1 MIYGGKVMNN
11 INIKDASQNN
21 LKHIDVN
28 IPKHLITVFT
38 GRSGSGKS
46 SLVFNTIA
54 AESERLLNESYSS
67 YIQFHLNQQP
77 KPKVGEIKN
86 LPVAMTISQKRF
98 NGNSRST
105 VGTASDI
112 YAAVRLLWSRVGE
125 PFVGY
130 SDVFSFNSPNGMC
143 ETCEGLGYIE
153 DINLDELLD
162 WDKSLNEGA
171 IDFPS
176 FGPDKE
182 RGKAYRDSGL
192 FDNDKKLKDYS
203 KEELDLFLY
212 QEPMKL
218 KNPPK
223 EWRKSAKYVG
233 LIPRFS
239 RIFLGDKEFNKKR
252 YAKHLKNV
260 VTNKVCPTCHG
271 QRLNQKVLSCKING
285 KNISEFTQMTIKEN
299 IEFLNQLENP
309 TAQYI
314 IEPLRAQLEAL
325 DYIGLS
331 YLTLNRVTTTL
342 SGGEAQRLKLIRH
355 LNSPLSDLVYIID
368 EPSVGL
374 HPEDISKINEIL
386 QSLKDKGNTVLIVE
400 HDPDVI
406 KDGDH
411 IIDMGPGSGKHGGE
425 ITFQGSY
432 QELLKSDTST
442 GKALRQKHHLK
453 NKVCQP
459 DGFYHIGP
467 VTQNNLK
474 EVSAS
479 IPKEVLTVIT
489 GVAGSGKSTLVKA
502 GFEDEDN
509 VIIMDQKAIQGSS
522 RSNLLTYLG
531 VFDSVRSF
539 FSKQTGLSK
548 AMFSYNSK
556 GACPNCG
563 GKGYIKTELAF
574 MGDFSQTCEVCH
586 GKRYRPEVLE
596 ATVDGYSIADILD
609 LTVDEGLEFFD
620 QQSDVKAKLEAL
632 SKTGLTYM
640 TLGQPLSTLSGGEM
654 QRVKLAQ
661 HLDEQVKD
669 SVFIFDEPTTGL
681 HEADIPVLMKCFDD
695 LIAQNNTV
703 ILIEHNLSIM
713 CEADW
718 IVDVGPGPGLDG
730 GKVLFSG
737 TPKDFIEQEE
747 TLTSKHLKRYIQ

>member
-1 MIYGGKVMNN
+1 MIDGGKVMNN

-112 YAAVRLLWSRVGE
+112 YAAVRLLWSRIGE

-192 FDNDKKLKDYS
+192 FDNDKKLKDYT

-299 IEFLNQLENP
+299 IEFLDQLENP

-400 HDPDVI
+400 HDPDVV

-425 ITFQGSY
+425 ITFQGTY

-453 NKVCQP
+453 NKVRQP

-563 GKGYIKTELAF
+563 GKGFIKTEIAF

>member
-1 MIYGGKVMNN
+1 MNY

-21 LKHIDVN
+21 LKHIDID

-38 GRSGSGKS
+38 GRSGSGKL
-46 SLVFNTIA
+46 SLVFNTVA

-112 YAAVRLLWSRVGE
+112 YAAVRLLWSRIGE

-218 KNPPK
+218 KNPPE

-252 YAKHLKNV
+252 YAKHLKHV

-271 QRLNQKVLSCKING
+271 QRLSQKVLSCKING
-285 KNISEFTQMTIKEN
+285 KNISDFTQMTIKEN
-299 IEFLNQLENP
+299 LEFLDQLENP

-314 IEPLRAQLEAL
+314 IGPLREQLEAL

-374 HPEDISKINEIL
+374 HPEDISKIDEIL
-386 QSLKDKGNTVLIVE
+386 QSLKEKGNTVLIVE

-411 IIDMGPGSGKHGGE
+411 IIDMGPGSGKDGGK
-425 ITFQGSY
+425 ITFQGTY
-432 QELLKSDTST
+432 QELLESDTST

-453 NKVCQP
+453 DKVRQP

-467 VTQNNLK
+467 VTQNNLE
-474 EVSAS
+474 EVSAD

-489 GVAGSGKSTLVKA
+489 GVAGSGKSTLIKA

-522 RSNLLTYLG
+522 RSNLLTYLD
-531 VFDSVRSF
+531 VFDSVRNF
-539 FSKQTGLSK
+539 FHKQTGLSK

-596 ATVDGYSIADILD
+596 ATVDGYSIADVLD
-609 LTVDEGLEFFD
+609 LTVDEGIEFFD
-620 QQSDVKAKLEAL
+620 EQSDVKSKLEAL

-661 HLDEQVKD
+661 HLDEQVQD

-695 LIAQNNTV
+695 LMSRNNTV

-718 IVDVGPGPGLDG
+718 IIDVGPGPGLDG

-737 TPKDFIEQEE
+737 TPKDFIKEE
-747 TLTSKHLKRYIQ
+747 DTLTSKHLKRYIQ

>member
-1 MIYGGKVMNN
+1 MDF
-11 INIKDASQNN
+11 INITGASQNN
-21 LKHIDVN
+21 LKNIDVN
-28 IPKHLITVFT
+28 IPKHLVTVFT

-46 SLVFNTIA
+46 SLVFNTVA
-54 AESERLLNESYSS
+54 AESEQLLNESYSS

-77 KPKVGEIKN
+77 RPKVKKIKN
-86 LPVAMTISQKRF
+86 LPVAMTINQKRF

-105 VGTASDI
+105 VGTVSDI
-112 YAAVRLLWSRVGE
+112 YASVRLLWSRIGE

-130 SDVFSFNSPNGMC
+130 SDAYSFNSPKGMC
-143 ETCEGLGYIE
+143 KTCEGLGYIE

-162 WDKSLNEGA
+162 WDKSLNEGV

-192 FDNDKKLKDYS
+192 FDNNKKLKDYT
-203 KEELDLFLY
+203 KDELELFLY
-212 QEPMKL
+212 QEPMTL

-260 VTNKVCPTCHG
+260 VNNKICPTCKG
-271 QRLNQKVLSCKING
+271 QRLNSKILSSKIMS
-285 KNISEFTQMTIKEN
+285 KNISDFTQMTIKEN
-299 IEFLNQLENP
+299 LEFLNKLEDP
-309 TAQYI
+309 TAKYI
-314 IEPLRAQLEAL
+314 IDPLKKQLEAL
-325 DYIGLS
+325 EYIGLS

-355 LNSPLSDLVYIID
+355 LNSSLSDLVYIID

-374 HPEDISKINEIL
+374 HPEDIAKINEIL
-386 QSLKDKGNTVLIVE
+386 KSLKDKGNTVLIVE

-406 KDGDH
+406 KEGDY
-411 IIDMGPGSGKHGGE
+411 IIDMGPGSGKNGGE
-425 ITFQGSY
+425 ITFEGTY
-432 QELLKSDTST
+432 NELLSSNTST
-442 GKALRQKHHLK
+442 GNALRNKHNLK
-453 NKVCQP
+453 ENIREANH
-459 DGFYHIGP
+459 FYNIGP
-467 VTQNNLK
+467 VTQNNLNNVK
-474 EVSAS
+474 TS
-479 IPKEVLTVIT
+479 IPKHVLTVLT

-502 GFEDEDN
+502 GFENNDHT
-509 VIIMDQKAIQGSS
+509 IFIDQKAVQGSN

-531 VFDSVRSF
+531 VFDSVRSY
-539 FSKQTGLSK
+539 FSKETGLNK

-586 GKRYRPEVLE
+586 GKRYKQEVLD
-596 ATVDGYSIADILD
+596 ATIDGYSIADVLN
-609 LTVDEGLEFFD
+609 LTVDEGIIFFD
-620 QQSDVKAKLEAL
+620 KKNDIKSKLQSV
-632 SKTGLTYM
+632 SKTGLNYM
-640 TLGQPLSTLSGGEM
+640 SLGQPLSTLSGGEI
-654 QRVKLAQ
+654 QRVKLGQ
-661 HLDEQVKD
+661 HLDEEIKN
-669 SVFIFDEPTTGL
+669 SIFIFDEPTTGL
-681 HEADIPVLMKCFDD
+681 HESDIPILMECFDD
-695 LIAQNNTV
+695 LIDQNNTV

-718 IVDVGPGPGLDG
+718 IIDVGPGPGLDG
-730 GKVLFSG
+730 GKVQFSG
-737 TPKDFIEQEE
+737 TPKNFIDSSE
-747 TLTSKHLKRYIQ
+747 TLTSKHLKRYIKQ

>member
-1 MIYGGKVMNN
+1 MDF
-11 INIKDASQNN
+11 INITGASQNN
-21 LKHIDVN
+21 LKNIDVN
-28 IPKHLITVFT
+28 IPKHLVTVFT

-46 SLVFNTIA
+46 SLVFNTVA
-54 AESERLLNESYSS
+54 AESEQLLNESYSS

-77 KPKVGEIKN
+77 RPKVKKIKN
-86 LPVAMTISQKRF
+86 LPVAMTINQKRF

-105 VGTASDI
+105 VGTVSDI
-112 YAAVRLLWSRVGE
+112 YASVRLLWSRIGE

-130 SDVFSFNSPNGMC
+130 SDAYSFNSPKGMC
-143 ETCEGLGYIE
+143 KTCEGLGYIE

-171 IDFPS
+171 IDFPY

-192 FDNDKKLKDYS
+192 FDNNKKLKDYT
-203 KEELDLFLY
+203 KDELELFLY
-212 QEPMKL
+212 QEPMTL

-260 VTNKVCPTCHG
+260 VNNKICPTCKG
-271 QRLNQKVLSCKING
+271 QRLNSKILSSKIMS
-285 KNISEFTQMTIKEN
+285 KNISDFTQMTIKEN
-299 IEFLNQLENP
+299 LEFLNKLEDP
-309 TAQYI
+309 TAKYI
-314 IEPLRAQLEAL
+314 IDPLKKQLEAL
-325 DYIGLS
+325 EYIGLS

-355 LNSPLSDLVYIID
+355 LNSSLSDLVYIID

-374 HPEDISKINEIL
+374 HPEDIAKINEIL
-386 QSLKDKGNTVLIVE
+386 KSLKDKGNTVLIVE

-406 KDGDH
+406 KEGDY
-411 IIDMGPGSGKHGGE
+411 IIDMGPGSGKNGGE
-425 ITFQGSY
+425 ITFEGTY
-432 QELLKSDTST
+432 NELLSSNTST
-442 GKALRQKHHLK
+442 GNALRNKHNLK
-453 NKVCQP
+453 ENIREANH
-459 DGFYHIGP
+459 FYNIGP
-467 VTQNNLK
+467 VTQNNLNNVK
-474 EVSAS
+474 TS
-479 IPKEVLTVIT
+479 IPKHVLTVLT
-489 GVAGSGKSTLVKA
+489 GVAGSGKSTLVKT
-502 GFEDEDN
+502 GFENNDHT
-509 VIIMDQKAIQGSS
+509 IFIDQKAVQGSN

-531 VFDSVRSF
+531 VFDSVRSY
-539 FSKQTGLSK
+539 FSKETGLNK

-586 GKRYRPEVLE
+586 GKRYKQEVLD
-596 ATVDGYSIADILD
+596 ATIDGYSIADVLN
-609 LTVDEGLEFFD
+609 LTVDEGIIFFD
-620 QQSDVKAKLEAL
+620 KKNDIKSKLQSV
-632 SKTGLTYM
+632 SKTGLNYM
-640 TLGQPLSTLSGGEM
+640 SLGQPLSTLSGGEI
-654 QRVKLAQ
+654 QRVKLGQ
-661 HLDEQVKD
+661 HLDEEIKN
-669 SVFIFDEPTTGL
+669 SIFIFDEPTTGL
-681 HEADIPVLMKCFDD
+681 HESDIPILMECFDD
-695 LIAQNNTV
+695 LIDQNNTV

-718 IVDVGPGPGLDG
+718 IIDVGPGPGLDG
-730 GKVLFSG
+730 GKVQFSG
-737 TPKDFIEQEE
+737 TPKNFIDSSE
-747 TLTSKHLKRYIQ
+747 TLTSKHLKRYIKQ

>member
-1 MIYGGKVMNN
+1 MDF
-11 INIKDASQNN
+11 INITGASQNN
-21 LKHIDVN
+21 LKNIDVN
-28 IPKHLITVFT
+28 IPKHLVTVFT

-46 SLVFNTIA
+46 SLVFNTVA
-54 AESERLLNESYSS
+54 AESEQLLNESYSS

-77 KPKVGEIKN
+77 RPKVKKIKN
-86 LPVAMTISQKRF
+86 LPVAMTINQKRF

-105 VGTASDI
+105 VGTVSDI
-112 YAAVRLLWSRVGE
+112 YASVRLLWSRIGE

-130 SDVFSFNSPNGMC
+130 SDAYSFNSPKGMC
-143 ETCEGLGYIE
+143 KTCEGLGYIE

-182 RGKAYRDSGL
+182 SGKAYRDSGL
-192 FDNDKKLKDYS
+192 FDNNKKLKDYT
-203 KEELDLFLY
+203 KDELELFLY
-212 QEPMKL
+212 QEPMTL

-260 VTNKVCPTCHG
+260 VNNKICSTCKG
-271 QRLNQKVLSCKING
+271 QRLNSKILSSKIMS
-285 KNISEFTQMTIKEN
+285 KNISDFTQMTIKEN
-299 IEFLNQLENP
+299 LEFLNKLEDP
-309 TAQYI
+309 TAKYI
-314 IEPLRAQLEAL
+314 IDPLKKQLEAL
-325 DYIGLS
+325 EYIGLS

-355 LNSPLSDLVYIID
+355 LNSSLSDLVYIID

-374 HPEDISKINEIL
+374 HPEDIAKINEIL
-386 QSLKDKGNTVLIVE
+386 KSLKEKGNTVLIVE

-406 KDGDH
+406 KEGDY
-411 IIDMGPGSGKHGGE
+411 IIDMGPGSGKNGGE
-425 ITFQGSY
+425 ITFEGTY
-432 QELLKSDTST
+432 NELLSSNTST
-442 GKALRQKHHLK
+442 GNALRNKHNLK
-453 NKVCQP
+453 ENIREANH
-459 DGFYHIGP
+459 FYNIGP
-467 VTQNNLK
+467 VTQNNLNNVK
-474 EVSAS
+474 TS
-479 IPKEVLTVIT
+479 IPKHVLTVLT

-502 GFEDEDN
+502 GFENNDHT
-509 VIIMDQKAIQGSS
+509 IFIDQKAVQGSN

-531 VFDSVRSF
+531 VFDSVRSY
-539 FSKQTGLSK
+539 FSKETGLNK

-586 GKRYRPEVLE
+586 GKRYKQEVLD
-596 ATVDGYSIADILD
+596 ATIDGYSIADVLN
-609 LTVDEGLEFFD
+609 LTVDEGIIFFD
-620 QQSDVKAKLEAL
+620 KKNDIKSKLQSV
-632 SKTGLTYM
+632 SKTGLNYM
-640 TLGQPLSTLSGGEM
+640 SLGQPLSTLSGGEI
-654 QRVKLAQ
+654 QRVKLGQ
-661 HLDEQVKD
+661 HLDEEIKN
-669 SVFIFDEPTTGL
+669 SIFIFDEPTTGL
-681 HEADIPVLMKCFDD
+681 HESDIPILMECFDD
-695 LIAQNNTV
+695 LIDQNNTV

-718 IVDVGPGPGLDG
+718 IIDVGPGPGLDG
-730 GKVLFSG
+730 GKVQFSG
-737 TPKDFIEQEE
+737 TPKNFIDSSE
-747 TLTSKHLKRYIQ
+747 TLTSKHLKRYIKQ

>member
-1 MIYGGKVMNN
+1 MNY

-21 LKHIDVN
+21 LKHIDID

-46 SLVFNTIA
+46 SLVFNTVA

-112 YAAVRLLWSRVGE
+112 YAAVRLLWSRIGE

-218 KNPPK
+218 KNPPE

-252 YAKHLKNV
+252 YAKHLKHV

-271 QRLNQKVLSCKING
+271 QRLSQKVLSCKING
-285 KNISEFTQMTIKEN
+285 KNISDFTQMTIKEN
-299 IEFLNQLENP
+299 LEFLDQLENP

-314 IEPLRAQLEAL
+314 IGPLREQLEAL

-374 HPEDISKINEIL
+374 HPEDISKIDEIL
-386 QSLKDKGNTVLIVE
+386 QSLKEKGNTVLIVE

-411 IIDMGPGSGKHGGE
+411 IIDMGPGSGKDGGK
-425 ITFQGSY
+425 ITFQGTY
-432 QELLKSDTST
+432 QELLESDTST

-453 NKVCQP
+453 DKVRQP

-467 VTQNNLK
+467 VTQNNLE
-474 EVSAS
+474 EVSAD

-489 GVAGSGKSTLVKA
+489 GVAGSGKSTLIKA

-522 RSNLLTYLG
+522 RSNLLTYLD
-531 VFDSVRSF
+531 VFDSVRNF
-539 FSKQTGLSK
+539 FHKQTGLSK

-596 ATVDGYSIADILD
+596 ATVDGYSIADVLD
-609 LTVDEGLEFFD
+609 LTVDEGIEFFD
-620 QQSDVKAKLEAL
+620 EQSDVKSKLEAL

-661 HLDEQVKD
+661 HLDEQVQD

-695 LIAQNNTV
+695 LMSRNNTV

-718 IVDVGPGPGLDG
+718 IIDVGPGPGLDG

-737 TPKDFIEQEE
+737 TPKDFIKEE
-747 TLTSKHLKRYIQ
+747 DTLTSKHLKRYIQ

>member
-1 MIYGGKVMNN
+1 MDF
-11 INIKDASQNN
+11 INITGASQNN
-21 LKHIDVN
+21 LKNIDVN
-28 IPKHLITVFT
+28 IPKHLVTVFT

-46 SLVFNTIA
+46 SLVFNTVA
-54 AESERLLNESYSS
+54 AESEQLLNESYSS

-77 KPKVGEIKN
+77 RPKVKKIKN
-86 LPVAMTISQKRF
+86 LPVAMTINQKRF

-105 VGTASDI
+105 VGTVSDI
-112 YAAVRLLWSRVGE
+112 YASVRLLWSRIGE

-130 SDVFSFNSPNGMC
+130 SDAYSFNSPKGMC
-143 ETCEGLGYIE
+143 KTCEGLGYIE

-182 RGKAYRDSGL
+182 CGKAYRDSGL
-192 FDNDKKLKDYS
+192 FDNNKKLKDYT
-203 KEELDLFLY
+203 KDELELFLY
-212 QEPMKL
+212 QEPMTL

-260 VTNKVCPTCHG
+260 VNNKICPTCKG
-271 QRLNQKVLSCKING
+271 QRLNSKILSSKIMS
-285 KNISEFTQMTIKEN
+285 KNISDFTQMTIKEN
-299 IEFLNQLENP
+299 LEFLNKLEDP
-309 TAQYI
+309 TAKYI
-314 IEPLRAQLEAL
+314 IDPLKKQLEAL
-325 DYIGLS
+325 EYIGLS

-355 LNSPLSDLVYIID
+355 LNSSLSDLVYIID

-374 HPEDISKINEIL
+374 HPEDIAKINEIL
-386 QSLKDKGNTVLIVE
+386 KSLKDKGNTVLIVE

-406 KDGDH
+406 KEGDY
-411 IIDMGPGSGKHGGE
+411 IIDMGPGSGKNGGE
-425 ITFQGSY
+425 ITFEGTY
-432 QELLKSDTST
+432 NELLSSNTST
-442 GKALRQKHHLK
+442 GNALRNKHNLK
-453 NKVCQP
+453 ENIREANH
-459 DGFYHIGP
+459 FYNIGP
-467 VTQNNLK
+467 VTQNNLNNVK
-474 EVSAS
+474 TS
-479 IPKEVLTVIT
+479 IPKHVLTVLT

-502 GFEDEDN
+502 GFENNDHT
-509 VIIMDQKAIQGSS
+509 IFIDQKAVQGSN

-531 VFDSVRSF
+531 VFDSVRSY
-539 FSKQTGLSK
+539 FSKETGLNK

-586 GKRYRPEVLE
+586 GKRYKQEVLD
-596 ATVDGYSIADILD
+596 ATIDGYSIADVLN
-609 LTVDEGLEFFD
+609 LTVDEGIIFFD
-620 QQSDVKAKLEAL
+620 KKNDIKSKLQSV
-632 SKTGLTYM
+632 SKTGLNYM
-640 TLGQPLSTLSGGEM
+640 SLGQPLSTLSGGEI
-654 QRVKLAQ
+654 QRVKLGQ
-661 HLDEQVKD
+661 HLDEEIKN
-669 SVFIFDEPTTGL
+669 SIFIFDEPTTGL
-681 HEADIPVLMKCFDD
+681 HESDIPILMECFDD
-695 LIAQNNTV
+695 LIDQNNTV

-718 IVDVGPGPGLDG
+718 IIDVGPGPGLDG
-730 GKVLFSG
+730 GKVQFSG
-737 TPKDFIEQEE
+737 TPKNFIDSSE
-747 TLTSKHLKRYIQ
+747 TLTSKHLKRYIKQ

>member
-1 MIYGGKVMNN
+1 MNY

-21 LKHIDVN
+21 LKHIDID

-46 SLVFNTIA
+46 SLVFNTVA

-112 YAAVRLLWSRVGE
+112 YAAVRLLWSRIGE

-218 KNPPK
+218 KNPPE

-252 YAKHLKNV
+252 YAKHLKHV

-271 QRLNQKVLSCKING
+271 QRLSQKVLSCKING
-285 KNISEFTQMTIKEN
+285 KNISDFTQMTIKEN
-299 IEFLNQLENP
+299 LEFLDQLENP

-314 IEPLRAQLEAL
+314 IGPLREQLEAL

-374 HPEDISKINEIL
+374 HPEDISKIDEIL
-386 QSLKDKGNTVLIVE
+386 RSLKDKGNTVLIVE

-411 IIDMGPGSGKHGGE
+411 IIDMGPGSGKDGGE
-425 ITFQGSY
+425 ITFQGTH
-432 QELLKSDTST
+432 QELLESDTST

-453 NKVCQP
+453 DKVRQP

-467 VTQNNLK
+467 VTQNNLE
-474 EVSAS
+474 EVSAD

-489 GVAGSGKSTLVKA
+489 GVAGSGKSTLIKA

-522 RSNLLTYLG
+522 RSNLLTYLD
-531 VFDSVRSF
+531 VFDSVRNF
-539 FSKQTGLSK
+539 FHKQTGLSK

-596 ATVDGYSIADILD
+596 ATVDGYSIADVLD
-609 LTVDEGLEFFD
+609 LTVDEGIEFFD
-620 QQSDVKAKLEAL
+620 EQSDVKSKLEAL

-661 HLDEQVKD
+661 HLDEQVQD

-695 LIAQNNTV
+695 LMSRNNTV

-718 IVDVGPGPGLDG
+718 IIDVGPSSGLDG

-737 TPKDFIEQEE
+737 TPKDFIKEE
-747 TLTSKHLKRYIQ
+747 DTLTSKHLKRYTQ

>member
-1 MIYGGKVMNN
+1 
-11 INIKDASQNN
+11 
-21 LKHIDVN
+21 
-28 IPKHLITVFT
+28 
-38 GRSGSGKS
+38 
-46 SLVFNTIA
+46 
-54 AESERLLNESYSS
+54 
-67 YIQFHLNQQP
+67 
-77 KPKVGEIKN
+77 
-86 LPVAMTISQKRF
+86 MTISQKRF

-112 YAAVRLLWSRVGE
+112 YAAVRLLWSRIGE

-192 FDNDKKLKDYS
+192 FDNDKKLKDYT

-299 IEFLNQLENP
+299 IEFLDQLENP

-400 HDPDVI
+400 HDPDVV

-425 ITFQGSY
+425 ITFQGTY

-453 NKVCQP
+453 NKVRQP

-563 GKGYIKTELAF
+563 GKGFIKTEIAF